1 MALKGLFIGIDRF
14 RSSSISWLNCAK
26 RDASALYALFTDT
39 FGGDTKL
46 LTDENATRAGIEE
59 EIQHLFMCLPEDIV
73 VITFSGHGSD
83 THELVTYDTTLQNLS
98 QTGIPLTTLSEWL
111 HRIPAR
117 QLICILD
124 CCFSGGVG
132 SKAIQAPNKPRS
144 MLSTEVLLEQLSGEG
159 RLILTASGATEAA
172 WESGSSGH
180 GLLTYH
186 LINALLG
193 VEEVKSEGK
202 ISVYK
207 LLDYVTTR
215 VKDDSLGIGEI
226 QHPVLLGHL
235 TDRLTWPVFIRGEAY
250 RRLFPERCK
259 AKVEPALTSLLP
271 YGFPTEII
279 EQWSSGIP
287 ELNALQLD
295 AINEYGLLQGNNILV
310 AAPTSSGKT
319 LVGELAAVYHGLQR
333 KKSVFLFPLK
343 ALVNDKLNQFRGM
356 YEPFG
361 LKIIKATGESTSD
374 DIIPLMREQYDIC
387 LMTYEKFSAMITGN
401 PRLLQKISLVVI
413 DEVQMITDA
422 DRGVNLE
429 FLLTLIKMRSD
440 QGFRP
445 QLIALSAVIGSTHG
459 FESWLDGQLLKRTE
473 RPVPLDEGIIR
484 ADGSFRFI
492 ASDTGEE
499 KTVSRFIT
507 PVYRKGTSQDLI
519 IPLVAKLVG
528 EDKKV
533 IVFRETKGEASG
545 CAGYL
550 AASLGLPP
558 ADDALRSMPQND
570 PSVSSRKLSNVLR
583 AGVSFHVSDLD
594 VPERMIVEAQ
604 FRNKE
609 SGLRVV
615 VATTTLAMGINTP
628 AEAVI
633 VAGLHHPGEIPYTVA
648 EYKNIIGRAGRLGF
662 AQRGMS
668 FVVALNA
675 REERE
680 IWQNYILSAPEDIH
694 SHFLSPATDPRTLI
708 LRVLTAGTPA
718 ASGLAAEDIL
728 LFIESS
734 FGAFEQKRNRNDW
747 KWDQH
752 KLSRALTDLEVHNF
766 LQKDGNIFSVTPLGR
781 IAGEAGLEV
790 ESVILLVDTL
800 RRCHQEDIHEV
811 NLLALSQLTLEMG
824 QILFPMNKK
833 STVKEPQTWFAEI
846 RKQGVSVPVINSL
859 HGVGWEDSKQ
869 STLRAK
875 KTMALLLWISELPLN
890 QIEKIMIQFGGTS
903 DGAAGAIRGLASR
916 TCDILPTVGRI
927 AELLFPD
934 LNLSNRLSRLVL
946 RLELG
951 IPSKL
956 VGLGFQLGKLFSRG
970 DYLQLLTAGLVSADQ
985 LESAKESELLGL
997 LENDVPKLEAA
1008 LLIIKQYKEARESNN
1023 EIIDSLPLFEA

>member
-14 RSSSISWLNCAK
+14 RSSSISWLSCAK

-59 EIQHLFMCLPEDIV
+59 EIQHFFTCLPEDIV

-83 THELVTYDTTLQNLS
+83 THELVTYDTILQNLS
-98 QTGIPLTTLSEWL
+98 QTGIPLATLSEWL
-111 HRIPAR
+111 HRIPSR

-132 SKAIQAPNKPRS
+132 AKAIQSPNKPRS
-144 MLSTEVLLEQLSGEG
+144 LLSTELLLEQLSGEG

-172 WESGSSGH
+172 WESGTSGH

-235 TDRLTWPVFIRGEAY
+235 TDRLTWPVFVRGEVY
-250 RRLFPERCK
+250 RRLFPERSASEVK
-259 AKVEPALTSLLP
+259 PALDSLLP
-271 YGFPTEII
+271 YGFPTQII
-279 EQWSSGIP
+279 EQWSKSIP
-287 ELNALQLD
+287 ELNSLQLN
-295 AINEYGLLQGNNILV
+295 AINEYGLLQGNNILIS
-310 AAPTSSGKT
+310 APTSSGKT
-319 LVGELAAVYHGLQR
+319 LIGELAAVHHALQR

-343 ALVNDKLNQFRGM
+343 ALVNDKLNQFREG

-374 DIIPLMREQYDIC
+374 NILPLMRGQYDIC
-387 LMTYEKFSAMITGN
+387 LMTYEKFSAIITGN
-401 PRLLQKISLVVI
+401 PRLLQKINLVVI
-413 DEVQMITDA
+413 DEVQMLTDA
-422 DRGVNLE
+422 NRGVNLE
-429 FLLTLIKMRSD
+429 FLLTLIKMRSH
-440 QGFRP
+440 QGIHP
-445 QLIALSAVIGSTHG
+445 QMIALSAVIGNTHG
-459 FESWLDGQLLKRTE
+459 FESWLDGQLLRRTE

-492 ASDTGEE
+492 ASDSGEE
-499 KTVSRFIT
+499 KIIPRFIT

-519 IPLVAKLVG
+519 IPLVAKLVM
-528 EDKKV
+528 ENKKV

-550 AASLGLPP
+550 SASLGLPP
-558 ADDALRSMPQND
+558 ADEALRSMPQND
-570 PSVSSRKLSNVLR
+570 PSLSSQKLSNVLK
-583 AGVSFHVSDLD
+583 AGVAFHVSDLD
-594 VPERMIVEAQ
+594 VAERLIVETQ
-604 FRNKE
+604 FRDKE

-615 VATTTLAMGINTP
+615 TATTTLAMGINTP

-633 VAGLHHPGEIPYTVA
+633 VAGLQHPGEIPYTVA

-662 AQRGMS
+662 AQRGIS

-680 IWQNYILSAPEDIH
+680 IWQNYVLSTPEDIH
-694 SHFLSPATDPRTLI
+694 SHFLSPTTDPRTLI
-708 LRVLTAGTPA
+708 LRVLTAGTPS
-718 ASGLAAEDIL
+718 ASGLTAEDII

-734 FGAFEQKRNRNDW
+734 FGAFEQKRNRSDW
-747 KWDQH
+747 KWDEY
-752 KLSRALTDLEVHNF
+752 KLSHALTDLEMLALLRKNGA
-766 LQKDGNIFSVTPLGR
+766 LYSVTPLGR

-790 ESVILLVDTL
+790 GSVILLVDTL
-800 RRCHQEDIHEV
+800 KGCHQDDINEV
-811 NLLALSQLTLEMG
+811 NLLALSQLTAELG
-824 QILFPMNKK
+824 QVYFPMNKR
-833 STVKEPQTWFAEI
+833 STVKEPQTWFSEI
-846 RKQGVSVPVINSL
+846 RRQGVSVPIIDSM
-859 HGVGWEDSKQ
+859 HGVGWEDSGL

-875 KTMALLLWISELPLN
+875 KTMALLLWISDLPLN
-890 QIEKIMIQFGGTS
+890 QIEKIMTRFGGAF
-903 DGAAGAIRGLASR
+903 DGAAGPIRGLAAR
-916 TCDILPTVGRI
+916 TCDILPTVGRV

-956 VGLGFQLGKLFSRG
+956 ASLGFQIGKLFSRG
-970 DYLQLLTAGLVSADQ
+970 DYLQLLGAGLLSADQ
-985 LESAKESELLGL
+985 LETAEESELLSL
-997 LENDVPKLEAA
+997 LENDVLKLRAARVIMTQHREAW
-1008 LLIIKQYKEARESNN
+1008 ESS
-1023 EIIDSLPLFEA
+1023 EGISESLPLFEA